1 MSQTRRR
8 SFGHFLIAAALAVAP
23 SVASAADPADVAV
36 AQRLSGLAPTIL
48 QYGRETQI
56 SQSTGRPSPAS
67 IRQAAA
73 LAAAAGRLDP
83 TDPAYPRTLADL
95 RLQEGDAAGAIAA
108 LQELRRLQPDNQVAG
123 IQTIDLQSQT
133 YETAQKRQAYLEAV
147 TGAEGLPK
155 PVRSFAAALLSKVLF
170 DRSLDD
176 SSEKALDKAI
186 ELNPVNPTA
195 LQMKYERLTAR
206 KAPRAEVVDALLNLL
221 RSNPMQP
228 EVMAALADRLASAG
242 LPELSAEWYER
253 SFAAGKALGI
263 AASPDDVV
271 LWSSQLLSI
280 GQARTAA
287 TALPAIFEKYPDNL
301 DARYMRL
308 LAVRSAGDQPTY
320 DSERDALRALLVE
333 RINGLSASAN
343 GRPPAPAGAALADVS
358 ADANKLAARLKDPRV
373 APTARQL
380 ADAYSAAL
388 IDLCWTDAYFAEK
401 PAPPAALDALGAL
414 VGEQNQAVARLR
426 GWSYKADGRTG
437 EARVKLAAVADRD
450 PLAKMGMLQ
459 LDAKDAKDVKDVK
472 KAATELVNRDRTGLL
487 GAMLFSGLKDVGATV
502 ELDDASR
509 ALSADVKK
517 FPKVLTDAVDR
528 PDSARDLY
536 AINVDRDSVAHAYG
550 EPFYV
555 TVTLRNTMNEPIT
568 IGQGSFLRPEL
579 AVDVTAKGLSSQTF
593 PATAVD
599 QLRRAVVLM
608 PREQV
613 SQRVRVDQ
621 GPFRQY
627 LTTLPQV
634 SIPIYAS
641 VITNP
646 VLVKQGDNQPKPT
659 PGPLGYRGQAAV
671 MERSANP
678 LQVDGGPPGQETM
691 RALDRGRSVEAIR
704 AAELLAAYIQLIGR
718 QEKPDAQSQA
728 LIATFADKLRV
739 ASKNNPAAA
748 VRGFSDFLLINLLG
762 GKEKADEIKALAAAD
777 DWRQRLLGAITAGFL
792 SPEVAKPIL
801 EPLAK
806 SDPDASVKEYAK
818 AALDRLSEKP
828 APPTATQPGK

>member
-23 SVASAADPADVAV
+23 SVAVAAADPADVAV
-36 AQRLSGLAPTIL
+36 AQRLSGLVPTIL
-48 QYGRETQI
+48 QYGRATQI

-95 RLQEGDAAGAIAA
+95 RLQEGNAAGAIAA
-108 LQELRRLQPDNQVAG
+108 LQDVRRLQPDNQVAG

-147 TGAEGLPK
+147 VGAEGLPK
-155 PVRSFAAALLSKVLF
+155 PVRSYAAVLLSKVLF

-176 SSEKALDKAI
+176 PSEKALDKAI

-195 LQMKYERLTAR
+195 LQMKYERLAAR
-206 KAPRAEVVDALLNLL
+206 NAPRAEVVNALLNLL

-253 SFAAGKALGI
+253 SFAAAKALGI

-271 LWSSQLLSI
+271 LWSAQLLSI
-280 GQARTAA
+280 GQARTSA
-287 TALPAIFEKYPDNL
+287 TALPAIFQQYPDNL
-301 DARYMRL
+301 DARYVRL
-308 LAVRSAGDQPTY
+308 LAVRAAGDQPTY

-333 RINGLSASAN
+333 RINRLSASAN
-343 GRPPAPAGAALADVS
+343 GRPAAPAGAALPDVS

-373 APTARQL
+373 APAARQL

-388 IDLCWTDAYFAEK
+388 IDLCWTDAYFSEK

-414 VGEQNQAVARLR
+414 LGEQNQAVARLR
-426 GWSYKADGRTG
+426 GWSYKAGGRTG

-450 PLAKMGMLQ
+450 PLAKMGLLQ
-459 LDAKDAKDVKDVK
+459 LDAKEGKDVK

-487 GAMLFSGLKDVGATV
+487 GALLFTGLKDLGAEV
-502 ELDDASR
+502 ELNDASR
-509 ALSADVKK
+509 ALSADVKQ

-555 TVTLRNTMNEPIT
+555 TVTLRNTMDEPIS
-568 IGQGSFLRPEL
+568 IGAGSFLRPEL

-659 PGPLGYRGQAAV
+659 PGPLGYRGRAAV

-678 LQVDGGPPGQETM
+678 LQVEGGQPGQETT
-691 RALDRGRSVEAIR
+691 RALDRGRPVEAIR

-739 ASKNNPAAA
+739 ASKNNPSAA
-748 VRGFSDFLLINLLG
+748 VRGFSDFVLVNLLG

-792 SPEVAKPIL
+792 SPDAAKPIL
-801 EPLAK
+801 QPLAS

-818 AALDRLSEKP
+818 AALDRLAEKP
-828 APPTATQPGK
+828 AAPPATQPAK